1 MKVRK
6 TLVGSIRED
15 VLSFTVGRDPELDLA
30 LAEADCIGTAAHVV
44 MLSRMKVSPAVI
56 SGRGRR
62 AVIGALA
69 AILRDI
75 RNGGFRIDVS
85 DQDVHL
91 AVERRLTARL
101 GDLGKRVHT
110 GRSRNDQVALDL
122 RLYARGQ
129 ILGAVGEAAALA
141 GELLRFARGHAKV
154 PMVGRTHF
162 QPAMPS
168 SVGLWASAHAESL
181 LDDIELLL
189 AAYRLNNR
197 CPLGAAAGYGVPL
210 PLDRALTS
218 RLLGF
223 DEPVHNTLYA
233 AGGAR
238 GKIESII
245 LSSMAQ
251 VMLTL
256 SRLAEDLVLFSAP
269 EFGYFSLPAALCTG
283 SSIMPQK
290 RNPDVMELM
299 RAKAARVMADSQA
312 VLFVAKAL
320 PSGYNRDLQETK
332 EPFMNGIATTR
343 ACLRMAA
350 AAIAELQVDAKA
362 LAAGFSP
369 GVFAADRALDLVASG
384 VPFREAYDLVKA
396 GLTEIDIG
404 TIDPRRALEVKRH
417 LGAPAGIDFGLL
429 GRKASRAAAWAEHE
443 GRRCRQVENRL
454 FGAGARGRARR
465 KRG

>member
-1 MKVRK
+1 MKIRK
-6 TLVGSIRED
+6 TLVGNIRED

-30 LAEADCIGTAAHVV
+30 LAEADCIGTAAHVE
-44 MLSRMKVSPAVI
+44 MLRRMRVKPSVI
-56 SGRGRR
+56 SARGAR
-62 AVIGALA
+62 AVFRALA
-69 AILRDI
+69 EILVEVRSGRFTI
-75 RNGGFRIDVS
+75 EMS

-101 GDLGKRVHT
+101 GDLGKRIHT
-110 GRSRNDQVALDL
+110 GRSRNDQVALDM

-129 ILGAVGEAAALA
+129 LLGAIEEASGLAAALVV
-141 GELLRFARGHAKV
+141 FARKHARI
-154 PMVGRTHF
+154 PMAGRTHF

-181 LDDIELLL
+181 LDDLDLL
-189 AAYRLNNR
+189 ACAYRMNNR

-238 GKIESII
+238 GKVESVI
-245 LSSMAQ
+245 LSAMAQ
-251 VMLTL
+251 VMLSL

-269 EFGYFSLPAALCTG
+269 EFGYFALPAALCTG

-290 RNPDVMELM
+290 RNPDVMELI
-299 RAKAARVMADSQA
+299 RAKAARVMADAQA
-312 VLFVAKAL
+312 VLGVAKSL

-332 EPFMNGIATTR
+332 EPFMDGIATTR
-343 ACLRMAA
+343 ASLRMATTA
-350 AAIAELQVDAKA
+350 VESLEVSRKA
-362 LAAGFSP
+362 LEAGFSP

-396 GLTEIDIG
+396 GLAELG
-404 TIDPRRALEVKRH
+404 KADPRHALAVKKH
-417 LGAPAGIDFGLL
+417 LGAPAGLDFALL
-429 GRKASRAAAWAEHE
+429 ARKAARQATWARREDA
-443 GRRCRQVENRL
+443 RCRRAERRL
-454 FGAGARGRARR
+454 IGTDSPRPTRRVGR
-465 KRG
+465 

>member
-1 MKVRK
+1 MKTSS
-6 TLVGSIRED
+6 TLVGEIRDD
-15 VLSFTVGRDPELDLA
+15 VLAFTVGRDPELDLA
-30 LAEADCIGTAAHVV
+30 LAEADCVGTAAHVV
-44 MLSRMKVSPAVI
+44 MLSKMRVKPPVITESGRKAVLRALAVI
-56 SGRGRR
+56 VKEVR
-62 AVIGALA
+62 AGQFSIEVA
-69 AILRDI
+69 
-75 RNGGFRIDVS
+75 

-91 AVERRLTARL
+91 AVEKRLTKRL
-101 GDLGKRVHT
+101 GDVGKRVHT

-122 RLYARGQ
+122 RLFARGQ
-129 ILGAVGEAAALA
+129 LLGAIEEVAALA
-141 GELLRFARGHAKV
+141 DALLRFARRNARV

-181 LDDIELLL
+181 LDDLELLFSV
-189 AAYRLNNR
+189 YRLNNR

-238 GKIESII
+238 GKMESII
-245 LSSMAQ
+245 LSAMSQ
-251 VMLTL
+251 VMLSL

-269 EFGYFSLPAALCTG
+269 EFGYFRLPATLCTG

-290 RNPDVMELM
+290 RNPDVMELV
-299 RAKAARVMADSQA
+299 RAKAARVMADAQA
-312 VLFVAKAL
+312 VLGVATAL

-332 EPFMNGIATTR
+332 EPFMAGIATTR
-343 ACLRMAA
+343 ACLRMVAA
-350 AAIAELQVDAKA
+350 AVPAMEVYPKA
-362 LAAGFSP
+362 LEAGFSS

-396 GLTEIDIG
+396 GIADMG
-404 TIDPRRALEVKRH
+404 KADPRHALDIKRH
-417 LGAPAGIDFGLL
+417 LGAPAGLDFAAL
-429 GRKASRAAAWAEHE
+429 GMKAGKAAAWAKHE
-443 GRRCRQVENRL
+443 RRRCDGVVSKL
-454 FGAGARGRARR
+454 LGVGLPGKARRARR
-465 KRG
+465 

>member
-1 MKVRK
+1 MKTSS
-6 TLVGSIRED
+6 TLVGNIRED
-15 VLSFTVGRDPELDLA
+15 VLAFTVGRDPELDLA

-44 MLSRMKVSPAVI
+44 MLSKMRVRPPIISKAGQRAVLMALAGI
-56 SGRGRR
+56 LREVRSGR
-62 AVIGALA
+62 
-69 AILRDI
+69 
-75 RNGGFRIDVS
+75 FRIEVS

-91 AVERRLTARL
+91 AVERRLTRRL
-101 GDLGKRVHT
+101 GDVGKRIHT

-129 ILGAVGEAAALA
+129 LLGAIEETAALA
-141 GELLRFARGHAKV
+141 TALLRFARRYART

-181 LDDIELLL
+181 LDDIQLLL
-189 AAYRLNNR
+189 TAYRLNNR

-210 PLDRALTS
+210 PLDREMTS
-218 RLLGF
+218 RLLAF

-238 GKIESII
+238 GKMESII
-245 LSSMAQ
+245 LSAMAQ
-251 VMLTL
+251 AMLSL

-269 EFGYFSLPAALCTG
+269 EFGYFRLPAILCTG

-290 RNPDVMELM
+290 RNPDVMELV
-299 RAKAARVMADSQA
+299 RAKAARVMADAQA
-312 VLFVAKAL
+312 VLGIASAL
-320 PSGYNRDLQETK
+320 PSGYNRDMQETK
-332 EPFMNGIATTR
+332 EPFLNGVATTR

-350 AAIAELQVDAKA
+350 TAVAAIEVDAKA

-369 GVFAADRALDLVASG
+369 GVFAADRALDMVASG

-396 GLTEIDIG
+396 GIAEIG
-404 TIDPRRALEVKRH
+404 KADPRHAMAAKRH
-417 LGAPAGIDFGLL
+417 LGAPAGLDFTLL
-429 GRKASRAAAWAEHE
+429 GGRAGRAAKWAKIER
-443 GRRCRQVENRL
+443 RRCDRIVSKLIRV
-454 FGAGARGRARR
+454 GVSSKTRRAGR
-465 KRG
+465 

>member
-6 TLVGSIRED
+6 TLVGGIRED

-44 MLSRMKVSPAVI
+44 MLSRMKVSPPIISAKGCDAVL
-56 SGRGRR
+56 R
-62 AVIGALA
+62 ALA
-69 AILRDI
+69 AILGEVRAG
-75 RNGGFRIDVS
+75 RFRIDVS

-101 GDLGKRVHT
+101 GALGKRVHT

-129 ILGAVGEAAALA
+129 VMGAIGETAALA
-141 GELLRFARGHAKV
+141 RELLRFARRNARV

-181 LDDIELLL
+181 LDDIELLM

-210 PLDRALTS
+210 PLDRVLTS

-223 DEPVHNTLYA
+223 SEPVHNTLYA

-238 GKIESII
+238 GKIESVV

-251 VMLTL
+251 VMLSL
-256 SRLAEDLVLFSAP
+256 SRLAEDLVLFTAP

-290 RNPDVMELM
+290 RNPDVMELI

-312 VLFVAKAL
+312 VLGVAKAL
-320 PSGYNRDLQETK
+320 PGGYNRDLQETK
-332 EPFMNGIATTR
+332 EPFMNGLATTR
-343 ACLRMAA
+343 ACLRMATA
-350 AAIAELQVDAKA
+350 AVAELQVDRKA
-362 LAAGFSP
+362 LAAGFSA
-369 GVFAADRALDLVASG
+369 GVFAADRALELVAGG

-396 GLTEIDIG
+396 GRAG
-404 TIDPRRALEVKRH
+404 TGAMDPGRALAAKRH
-417 LGAPAGIDFGLL
+417 LGAPAGLDFGMLDRRAA
-429 GRKASRAAAWAEHE
+429 GAAAWARGEE
-443 GRRCRQVENRL
+443 RRCSAVEARL
-454 FGAGARGRARR
+454 LGVRRAGGARRR
-465 KRG
+465 G